1 MVIQKT
7 YLYLILYFYIL
18 RNGVKINLHSWL
30 LLLSLFPSLNLRAK
44 AGRFKGKI
52 EAKEVLLDVQVIVFP
67 LVNCNTTLFMKIHFL
82 LLFFISCLTLACKE
96 RPRVTVQHYLSEN
109 TKKMDLP
116 FSDAVLVGDMIY
128 LSGNLGN
135 VPGTF
140 KLVEGGIRSE
150 TKQTMENIQTVLAA
164 NDATMNDIIKCQ
176 VFIADIKEWPIF
188 NEEYVKFFP
197 NKKPARSALG
207 ANGLALGA
215 RVEVEC
221 VACRGCGN

>member
-1 MVIQKT
+1 MKYIALCACALVLFLTACQQPKT
-7 YLYLILYFYIL
+7 LQI
-18 RNGVKINLHSWL
+18 
-30 LLLSLFPSLNLRAK
+30 
-44 AGRFKGKI
+44 
-52 EAKEVLLDVQVIVFP
+52 
-67 LVNCNTTLFMKIHFL
+67 
-82 LLFFISCLTLACKE
+82 
-96 RPRVTVQHYLSEN
+96 QHYQSEN

-116 FSDAVLVGDMIY
+116 FSDAVIVGDMIY

-140 KLVEGGIRSE
+140 KLVEGGIRAE
-150 TKQTMENIQTVLAA
+150 AKQTMENIKTVLAA
-164 NDATMNDIIKCQ
+164 NGATMDDIVKCQ
-176 VFIADIKEWPIF
+176 VFIADIKEWSTF

-221 VACRGCGN
+221 MACKKRK

>member
-1 MVIQKT
+1 MKYTPTFALFASLIFFSCQPSKMVQ
-7 YLYLILYFYIL
+7 L
-18 RNGVKINLHSWL
+18 
-30 LLLSLFPSLNLRAK
+30 
-44 AGRFKGKI
+44 
-52 EAKEVLLDVQVIVFP
+52 
-67 LVNCNTTLFMKIHFL
+67 
-82 LLFFISCLTLACKE
+82 
-96 RPRVTVQHYLSEN
+96 QHYQSEN
-109 TKKMDLP
+109 TKKMNLP
-116 FSDAVLVGDMIY
+116 FSDAVIVGDMIY

-140 KLVEGGIRSE
+140 QLVEGGIRAE

-164 NDATMNDIIKCQ
+164 NGAKMADIVKCQ
-176 VFIADIKEWPIF
+176 VFIADIKEWGIF

-221 VACRGCGN
+221 MACKKRK